1 MAKQDGIS
9 QEVHEEAA
17 AVARTLMR
25 MSYKPLE
32 QSKKGGPTQPA
43 ESDESS
49 ESEESSKSVELLKEE
64 KPPKE

>member
-1 MAKQDGIS
+1 MTDQEGIP

-25 MSYKPLE
+25 MSYKPLK
-32 QSKKGGPTQPA
+32 QSKKDGPAQSAQSADP
-43 ESDESS
+43 S
-49 ESEESSKSVELLKEE
+49 EPDKLLKEE